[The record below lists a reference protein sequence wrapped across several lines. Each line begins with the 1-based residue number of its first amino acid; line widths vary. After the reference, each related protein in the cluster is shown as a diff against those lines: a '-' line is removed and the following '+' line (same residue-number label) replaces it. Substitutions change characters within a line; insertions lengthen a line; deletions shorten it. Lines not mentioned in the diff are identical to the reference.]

1 MSFFLRHDITLSCLN
16 PCDNPC
22 NNPCDNKNQCDKL
35 IIYLYNIFMR
45 KKLLAAG
52 IICFGILFSSC
63 SKNETVQSISE
74 TELFSLP
81 YGNFEEQ
88 LSVSDL
94 NEVGAVRFGIAM
106 QDGFFYIV
114 NGESRKILE
123 LNSYGDLLTLF
134 YNEDSQTAR
143 LLEASN
149 RPDKS
154 IHHEISYPFD
164 YPGMVAVDSNKNVY
178 TVCTVPWNR
187 QEHSDDSTMLY
198 SQTVLRFARDGSSVE
213 YIGQQGPGGTPFP
226 FIKNI
231 YTTSKDELVVVATSV
246 EGAIVYWFA
255 SDGFL
260 KYMIPVTKRDAPV
273 ATDKDSQSDIFL
285 TIQNVVPDPV
295 SYKLYVQIDYYTTY
309 VDEESKVQ
317 SGINYVQTLLYPLNI
332 ETGTYEEPVSVPPY
346 EESVVSDYSKLTYRI
361 PYDFLGVTKNG
372 WKFFIVKT
380 EDGFNIEMIQSE
392 SQRILRRH
400 FKAVH
405 SNIVYDTMCLSQDGI
420 LTALYLEKE
429 EARVVWYRTDNL
441 IDAIL
446 KN

>member
-1 MSFFLRHDITLSCLN
+1 M
-16 PCDNPC
+16 
-22 NNPCDNKNQCDKL
+22 
-35 IIYLYNIFMR
+35 IFMR
-45 KKLLAAG
+45 KTLLAAG
-52 IICFGILFSSC
+52 LLISGIIFTSC
-63 SKNETVQSISE
+63 LGNETVQSISE

-94 NEVGAVRFGIAM
+94 NDVGNVRFGIAM

-114 NGESRKILE
+114 NGESKKILE
-123 LNSYGDLLTLF
+123 LNSYGDLLSLF

-143 LLEASN
+143 LLENSK
-149 RPDKS
+149 RPDIS

-178 TVCTVPWNR
+178 TVCSIPWDR
-187 QEHSDDSTMLY
+187 QEKSDDSTTLY
-198 SQTVLRFARDGSSVE
+198 SHTVLRFARDGSSVD

-231 YTTSKDELVVVATSV
+231 YTTSKDELVVVASSSS
-246 EGAIVYWFA
+246 GLLVYWFA

-260 KYMIPVTKRDAPV
+260 KYMIPVTTRDAP
-273 ATDKDSQSDIFL
+273 AGEDKENQTDSFL

-295 SYKLYVQIDYYTTY
+295 TYKLYVQIDYYSTY
-309 VDEESKVQ
+309 IDEDSKVQ
-317 SGINYVQTLLYPLNI
+317 SGINYIQTLLYPLNI
-332 ETGTYEEPVSVPPY
+332 ESGTYEEPVSVPPY

-392 SQRILRRH
+392 SQKILRRH

-405 SNIVYDTMCLSQDGI
+405 SNIVYSRL
-420 LTALYLEKE
+420 
-429 EARVVWYRTDNL
+429 NF
-441 IDAIL
+441 
-446 KN
+446 

>member
-1 MSFFLRHDITLSCLN
+1 
-16 PCDNPC
+16 
-22 NNPCDNKNQCDKL
+22 
-35 IIYLYNIFMR
+35 MR
-45 KKLLAAG
+45 KTLLAAG
-52 IICFGILFSSC
+52 LLISGIIFTSC
-63 SKNETVQSISE
+63 LGNETVQSISE

-94 NEVGAVRFGIAM
+94 NDVGNVRFGIAM
-106 QDGFFYIV
+106 QDGFFYLV
-114 NGESRKILE
+114 NGESKKILE
-123 LNSYGDLLTLF
+123 LNSYGDLLSLF

-143 LLEASN
+143 LLENSK
-149 RPDKS
+149 RPDIS

-178 TVCTVPWNR
+178 TVCSIPWDR
-187 QEHSDDSTMLY
+187 QEKSDDSTTLY
-198 SQTVLRFARDGSSVE
+198 SHTVLRFARDGSSVD

-231 YTTSKDELVVVATSV
+231 YTTSKDELVVVASSSS
-246 EGAIVYWFA
+246 GLLVYWFA

-260 KYMIPVTKRDAPV
+260 KYMIPVTTRDAP
-273 ATDKDSQSDIFL
+273 AGEDKENQTDSFL

-295 SYKLYVQIDYYTTY
+295 TYKLYVQIDYYSTY
-309 VDEESKVQ
+309 IDEDSKVQ
-317 SGINYVQTLLYPLNI
+317 SGINYIQTLLYPLNI
-332 ETGTYEEPVSVPPY
+332 ESGTYEEPVSVPPY

-392 SQRILRRH
+392 SQKILRRH

-429 EARVVWYRTDNL
+429 KARVVWYRTDNL

>member
-1 MSFFLRHDITLSCLN
+1 
-16 PCDNPC
+16 
-22 NNPCDNKNQCDKL
+22 
-35 IIYLYNIFMR
+35 MR
-45 KKLLAAG
+45 KTLLAAG
-52 IICFGILFSSC
+52 LLLSAILFTAC
-63 SKNETVQSISE
+63 LKNETVQSISE

-94 NEVGAVRFGIAM
+94 NNVGSVRFGIAM

-114 NGESRKILE
+114 NGESKKILE

-134 YNEDSQTAR
+134 YNEDSETAR
-143 LLEASN
+143 LLEKSN
-149 RPDKS
+149 RPDRS

-164 YPGMVAVDSNKNVY
+164 YPGMVAVDSNKNIY
-178 TVCTVPWNR
+178 TVCSIPWNR
-187 QEHSDDSTMLY
+187 QEHSDDGATLY

-231 YTTSKDELVVVATSV
+231 YTTSKDELVVVAAST
-246 EGAIVYWFA
+246 EGLLIYWFA

-260 KYMIPVTKRDAPV
+260 KYMIPVTTRDAPLISGKDDT
-273 ATDKDSQSDIFL
+273 TDMFL
-285 TIQNVVPDPV
+285 TIQNVIPDPL
-295 SYKLYVQIDYYTTY
+295 SYTLYVQIDYYTTY
-309 VDEESKVQ
+309 IDEESKVQ

-332 ETGTYEEPVSVPPY
+332 ESGTYEDPVSVPPY

-400 FKAVH
+400 FNALH
-405 SNIVYDTMCLSQDGI
+405 SNIVYDTMSLSQDGI

-429 EARVVWYRTDNL
+429 KARVVWYRTDNL

>member
-1 MSFFLRHDITLSCLN
+1 
-16 PCDNPC
+16 
-22 NNPCDNKNQCDKL
+22 
-35 IIYLYNIFMR
+35 MR
-45 KKLLAAG
+45 KTLFAAG
-52 IICFGILFSSC
+52 LIFSLILFASC
-63 SKNETVQSISE
+63 SKNESIQSISE

-94 NEVGAVRFGIAM
+94 NDVGDVRFGVAM

-114 NGESRKILE
+114 NGESKKILE

-143 LLEASN
+143 LLENSN

-164 YPGMVAVDSNKNVY
+164 YPGMIAVDSNKNVY
-178 TVCTVPWNR
+178 TVCSIPWDR
-187 QEHSDDSTMLY
+187 QEKSDDGVTLY
-198 SQTVLRFARDGSSVE
+198 SHTVLRFARDGSSVD

-226 FIKNI
+226 YIKKI
-231 YTTSKDELVVVATSV
+231 YTTSKDELVVVAASSD
-246 EGAIVYWFA
+246 GMLVYWFA

-260 KYMIPVTKRDAPV
+260 KYMIPVTTRDAPQ
-273 ATDKDSQSDIFL
+273 ASEKEEHSDNFL

-295 SYKLYVQIDYYTTY
+295 SYKLYVQIDYYATY
-309 VDEESKVQ
+309 VDEDSKVQ
-317 SGINYVQTLLYPLNI
+317 SGINYDQTLLYPLNI
-332 ETGTYEEPVSVPPY
+332 ESGTYEEPFSVPPY

-372 WKFFIVKT
+372 WKFFVVKT

-392 SQRILRRH
+392 TQRILRRH
-400 FKAVH
+400 FNASH
-405 SNIVYDTMCLSQDGI
+405 SNIVFDTMCLSQDGI
-420 LTALYLEKE
+420 ITALYLEKE
-429 EARVVWYRTDNL
+429 KARVVWYRTDNL

>member
-1 MSFFLRHDITLSCLN
+1 
-16 PCDNPC
+16 
-22 NNPCDNKNQCDKL
+22 
-35 IIYLYNIFMR
+35 MR
-45 KKLLAAG
+45 KTLLTAG
-52 IICFGILFSSC
+52 LLLSGILFTSC
-63 SKNETVQSISE
+63 LGNETVQSISE

-81 YGNFEEQ
+81 YGSFEEQ
-88 LSVSDL
+88 LSISDL
-94 NEVGAVRFGIAM
+94 NDVGDVRFGIAM
-106 QDGFFYIV
+106 QDGFFYLV
-114 NGESRKILE
+114 NGESKKILE

-143 LLEASN
+143 LLENSN

-178 TVCTVPWNR
+178 TVCAIPWDR
-187 QEHSDDSTMLY
+187 QEKSDDGTTLY
-198 SQTVLRFARDGSSVE
+198 SHTVLRFARDGSAVD

-231 YTTSKDELVVVATSV
+231 YTTSKDELVVVASSS
-246 EGAIVYWFA
+246 EGALVYWFA

-260 KYMIPVTKRDAPV
+260 KYMIPVTTHDAPL
-273 ATDKDSQSDIFL
+273 ASDKEDAADNFL
-285 TIQNVVPDPV
+285 TIQNIVPDPV
-295 SYKLYVQIDYYTTY
+295 SYRLYVQLDYYTTY
-309 VDEESKVQ
+309 IDEDSKVQ

-372 WKFFIVKT
+372 WKFFIVKV

-392 SQRILRRH
+392 SQKILRRH
-400 FKAVH
+400 FKAMH

-429 EARVVWYRTDNL
+429 KARVVWYRTDNL

>member
-1 MSFFLRHDITLSCLN
+1 
-16 PCDNPC
+16 
-22 NNPCDNKNQCDKL
+22 
-35 IIYLYNIFMR
+35 MR
-45 KKLLAAG
+45 KSLLAAG
-52 IICFGILFSSC
+52 LIFTGIFFTSC
-63 SKNETVQSISE
+63 VKTESVQSISE

-88 LSVSDL
+88 LSVTDL
-94 NEVGAVRFGIAM
+94 NDVGDVRFGIAM

-114 NGESRKILE
+114 NGESKKILE

-143 LLEASN
+143 LLENSN

-178 TVCTVPWNR
+178 TVCTIPWNR
-187 QEHSDDSTMLY
+187 QERSDDGSMLY
-198 SQTVLRFARDGSSVE
+198 SQTVLRFARDGSSVD

-231 YTTSKDELVVVATSV
+231 YTTSKNELVVVATST
-246 EGAIVYWFA
+246 EGAIVYWFE

-260 KYMIPVTKRDAPV
+260 KYMIPVTKRDAPTGDNDV
-273 ATDKDSQSDIFL
+273 TTDIFL
-285 TIQNVVPDPV
+285 NIQNVVPDPV
-295 SYKLYVQIDYYTTY
+295 SYKLYVQIDYYSSY

-317 SGINYVQTLLYPLNI
+317 SGINYIQTLLYPLNI
-332 ETGTYEEPVSVPPY
+332 ETGIYEEPVSVPPY

-361 PYDFLGVTKNG
+361 PYDFLGVTKSG

-400 FKAVH
+400 FNALH

-429 EARVVWYRTDNL
+429 KARVVWYRTDNL

>member
-1 MSFFLRHDITLSCLN
+1 MRKIRIVATMFISALVFTSCL
-16 PCDNPC
+16 
-22 NNPCDNKNQCDKL
+22 
-35 IIYLYNIFMR
+35 R
-45 KKLLAAG
+45 
-52 IICFGILFSSC
+52 
-63 SKNETVQSISE
+63 NETVQSISE

-88 LSVSDL
+88 LSVTDL
-94 NEVGAVRFGIAM
+94 NDVGDVRFGIAM

-114 NGESRKILE
+114 NGESKKILE

-134 YNEDSQTAR
+134 YNEDSQTAH
-143 LLEASN
+143 LLENSN

-178 TVCTVPWNR
+178 TVCSIPWDR
-187 QEHSDDSTMLY
+187 QEKSDDGTTLY
-198 SQTVLRFARDGSSVE
+198 SHTVLRFARDGSSVD

-226 FIKNI
+226 YIKNI
-231 YTTSKDELVVVATSV
+231 YTTSKDELVVVAAST
-246 EGAIVYWFA
+246 EGVLVYWFA

-260 KYMIPVTKRDAPV
+260 KYMIPVTTKDAPSV
-273 ATDKDSQSDIFL
+273 ADKEEHSDNFL

-295 SYKLYVQIDYYTTY
+295 SYKLYVQIDYYSSY
-309 VDEESKVQ
+309 VDEDSKVQ
-317 SGINYVQTLLYPLNI
+317 SGINYIQSLLYPLNI
-332 ETGTYEEPVSVPPY
+332 ESGTYEEPVSVPPY

-361 PYDFLGVTKNG
+361 PYDFLGVTKSG

-400 FKAVH
+400 FNAVH
-405 SNIVYDTMCLSQDGI
+405 GNIVYDTMCLSQEGI

-429 EARVVWYRTDNL
+429 KARVVWYRTDNL

>member
-1 MSFFLRHDITLSCLN
+1 MND
-16 PCDNPC
+16 
-22 NNPCDNKNQCDKL
+22 
-35 IIYLYNIFMR
+35 
-45 KKLLAAG
+45 
-52 IICFGILFSSC
+52 
-63 SKNETVQSISE
+63 V
-74 TELFSLP
+74 
-81 YGNFEEQ
+81 GN
-88 LSVSDL
+88 
-94 NEVGAVRFGIAM
+94 VRFGVVM

-114 NGESRKILE
+114 NGESKKILE

-134 YNEDSQTAR
+134 YNEDSQISH
-143 LLEASN
+143 LLAESK

-164 YPGMVAVDSNKNVY
+164 YPGMIAADSNKNIY
-178 TVCTVPWNR
+178 TVCSIPWDR
-187 QEHSDDSTMLY
+187 QEKSDDGTTLY
-198 SQTVLRFARDGSSVE
+198 SHTVLRFARDGSSVD

-231 YTTSKDELVVVATSV
+231 YTTSKDELVVVASSSD
-246 EGAIVYWFA
+246 GAVIYWFA

-260 KYMIPVTKRDAPV
+260 KFMIPVTTRDAPV
-273 ATDKDSQSDIFL
+273 AADKDDNTDTFL

-295 SYKLYVQIDYYTTY
+295 SYKLYVQIDYYSTY

-317 SGINYVQTLLYPLNI
+317 SGINYIQTLLYPLNI

-346 EESVVSDYSKLTYRI
+346 EESVVSDYSRLTYRI

-400 FKAVH
+400 FKANH

-420 LTALYLEKE
+420 LTALYLEKDK
-429 EARVVWYRTDNL
+429 ARVVWYRTDNL

>member
-1 MSFFLRHDITLSCLN
+1 
-16 PCDNPC
+16 
-22 NNPCDNKNQCDKL
+22 
-35 IIYLYNIFMR
+35 MR
-45 KKLLAAG
+45 KKSFLKLVSAAAG
-52 IICFGILFSSC
+52 LIVTGIILASC
-63 SKNETVQSISE
+63 SKSESVQSISE

-88 LSVSDL
+88 LSITDL
-94 NEVGAVRFGIAM
+94 NDVGDVRFGIAM

-114 NGESRKILE
+114 NGESKKILE

-134 YNEDSQTAR
+134 YNEDSQTAK
-143 LLEASN
+143 LLENSN

-164 YPGMVAVDSNKNVY
+164 YPGMIAVDSNKNVY
-178 TVCTVPWNR
+178 TVCTIPWNR
-187 QEHSDDSTMLY
+187 QEHSDDGTMLY
-198 SQTVLRFARDGSSVE
+198 SQTVLRFARDGSSVD

-226 FIKNI
+226 YINNI
-231 YTTSKDELVVVATSV
+231 YTTSKNELVVVATST
-246 EGAIVYWFA
+246 EGAMVYWFE

-260 KYMIPVTKRDAPV
+260 KYMIPVTKRDAPSV
-273 ATDKDSQSDIFL
+273 DNDETTESFL
-285 TIQNVVPDPV
+285 TIQNVIPDPV
-295 SYKLYVQIDYYTTY
+295 SYKLYVQIDYYSTY

-317 SGINYVQTLLYPLNI
+317 SGINYDQTLLYPLNI

-361 PYDFLGVTKNG
+361 PYDFLGVTKSG

-392 SQRILRRH
+392 TQRILRRH
-400 FKAVH
+400 FKAIH
-405 SNIVYDTMCLSQDGI
+405 SNIVYDSMCLSQDGI
-420 LTALYLEKE
+420 LTALYLEKDK
-429 EARVVWYRTDNL
+429 ARVVWYRTDNL

>member
-1 MSFFLRHDITLSCLN
+1 
-16 PCDNPC
+16 
-22 NNPCDNKNQCDKL
+22 
-35 IIYLYNIFMR
+35 MR
-45 KKLLAAG
+45 KKHLIAAMFISG
-52 IICFGILFSSC
+52 VLFTSC
-63 SKNETVQSISE
+63 LKNEAVQSISE

-88 LSVSDL
+88 LSVTDL
-94 NEVGAVRFGIAM
+94 NDVGDVRFGVAM

-114 NGESRKILE
+114 NGESKKILE

-134 YNEDSQTAR
+134 YNEDSETAR
-143 LLEASN
+143 LLENSG
-149 RPDKS
+149 RPVMS

-164 YPGMVAVDSNKNVY
+164 YPGMLAVDSNKNVY
-178 TVCTVPWNR
+178 TVCSIPWDR
-187 QEHSDDSTMLY
+187 QEKSDDGTTLY
-198 SQTVLRFARDGSSVE
+198 SHTILRFARDGSSVD

-231 YTTSKDELVVVATSV
+231 YTTSKDELVVVAASSD
-246 EGAIVYWFA
+246 GMLVYWFA

-260 KYMIPVTKRDAPV
+260 KYMIPVTTRDAPL
-273 ATDKDSQSDIFL
+273 ASEKEEHSDSFL

-295 SYKLYVQIDYYTTY
+295 SYKLYVQIDYYATY
-309 VDEESKVQ
+309 VDEDSKVQ
-317 SGINYVQTLLYPLNI
+317 SGINYDQTLLYPLNI
-332 ETGTYEEPVSVPPY
+332 ETGTYEEPFSVPPY

-361 PYDFLGVTKNG
+361 PYDFLGVTKSG
-372 WKFFIVKT
+372 WKFFVVKT

-392 SQRILRRH
+392 SQKILRRH
-400 FKAVH
+400 FNANH

-420 LTALYLEKE
+420 ITALYLEKE
-429 EARVVWYRTDNL
+429 KARVVWYRTDNL

>member
-1 MSFFLRHDITLSCLN
+1 M
-16 PCDNPC
+16 
-22 NNPCDNKNQCDKL
+22 
-35 IIYLYNIFMR
+35 IFMR
-45 KKLLAAG
+45 KTLLAAG
-52 IICFGILFSSC
+52 LLISGIIFTSC
-63 SKNETVQSISE
+63 LGNETVQSISE

-94 NEVGAVRFGIAM
+94 NDVGNVRFGIAM

-114 NGESRKILE
+114 NGESKKILE
-123 LNSYGDLLTLF
+123 LNSYGDLLSLF

-143 LLEASN
+143 LLENSK
-149 RPDKS
+149 RPDIS

-178 TVCTVPWNR
+178 TVCSIPWDR
-187 QEHSDDSTMLY
+187 QEKSDDSTTLY
-198 SQTVLRFARDGSSVE
+198 SHTVLRFARDGSSVD

-231 YTTSKDELVVVATSV
+231 YTTSKDELVVVASSSS
-246 EGAIVYWFA
+246 GLLVYWFA

-260 KYMIPVTKRDAPV
+260 KYMIPVTTRDAP
-273 ATDKDSQSDIFL
+273 AWEDKENQTDSFL

-295 SYKLYVQIDYYTTY
+295 SYKLYVQIDYYSTY
-309 VDEESKVQ
+309 IDEESKVQ
-317 SGINYVQTLLYPLNI
+317 SGINYIQTLLYPLNI
-332 ETGTYEEPVSVPPY
+332 ESGTYEEPVSVPPY

-392 SQRILRRH
+392 SQKILRRH

-429 EARVVWYRTDNL
+429 KARVVWYRTDNL

>member
-1 MSFFLRHDITLSCLN
+1 
-16 PCDNPC
+16 
-22 NNPCDNKNQCDKL
+22 
-35 IIYLYNIFMR
+35 MR
-45 KKLLAAG
+45 KTLLAAG
-52 IICFGILFSSC
+52 LLLSGLLFTSC
-63 SKNETVQSISE
+63 LGNETVQSISE

-81 YGNFEEQ
+81 YGSFEEQ
-88 LSVSDL
+88 LSITDL
-94 NEVGAVRFGIAM
+94 NDVGDVRFGIAM
-106 QDGFFYIV
+106 QDGFFYLV
-114 NGESRKILE
+114 NGESKKILE

-143 LLEASN
+143 LLENSN

-178 TVCTVPWNR
+178 TVCSIPWDR
-187 QEHSDDSTMLY
+187 QEKSDDGTTLY
-198 SQTVLRFARDGSSVE
+198 SHTVLRFARDGSTVD

-231 YTTSKDELVVVATSV
+231 YTTSKDELVVVASSS
-246 EGAIVYWFA
+246 EGALVYWFA

-260 KYMIPVTKRDAPV
+260 KYMIPVNTRDAPS
-273 ATDKDSQSDIFL
+273 ASDKEDTADNFL
-285 TIQNVVPDPV
+285 TIQNIVPDPV
-295 SYKLYVQIDYYTTY
+295 SYRLYVQLDYYTTY
-309 VDEESKVQ
+309 VDEDSKVQ

-372 WKFFIVKT
+372 WKFFIVKV

-392 SQRILRRH
+392 SQKILRRH

-405 SNIVYDTMCLSQDGI
+405 SNIVYNTMCLSQDGI
-420 LTALYLEKE
+420 LTVLYLEKE
-429 EARVVWYRTDNL
+429 KARVVWYRTDNL

>member
-1 MSFFLRHDITLSCLN
+1 MKKSLLAMVIVLSGLLFTSCL
-16 PCDNPC
+16 
-22 NNPCDNKNQCDKL
+22 
-35 IIYLYNIFMR
+35 
-45 KKLLAAG
+45 G
-52 IICFGILFSSC
+52 
-63 SKNETVQSISE
+63 NETVQSISE

-88 LSVSDL
+88 LSISDL
-94 NEVGAVRFGIAM
+94 NEVGDVRYGIAM

-114 NGESRKILE
+114 NGQSKKILE

-134 YNEDSQTAR
+134 YNEDSQTAH
-143 LLEASN
+143 LLDNSN

-178 TVCTVPWNR
+178 TVCSIPWDR
-187 QEHSDDSTMLY
+187 QEKSDDGTTLY
-198 SQTVLRFARDGSSVE
+198 SHTVLRFARDGSSVD

-231 YTTSKDELVVVATSV
+231 YTTSKDELVVAASSS
-246 EGAIVYWFA
+246 EGMMIYWFA

-260 KYMIPVTKRDAPV
+260 KYMIPVTTKDAP
-273 ATDKDSQSDIFL
+273 AAADTDEQTDAFL

-295 SYKLYVQIDYYTTY
+295 SYRLYVQIDYYSTY

-346 EESVVSDYSKLTYRI
+346 EESVVSDYSKLTYHI

-392 SQRILRRH
+392 SQKILRRQ
-400 FKAVH
+400 FKVAH
-405 SNIVYDTMCLSQDGI
+405 SNVVFDTMSLSQDGI

-429 EARVVWYRTDNL
+429 KARVVWYRTDNL

>member
-1 MSFFLRHDITLSCLN
+1 
-16 PCDNPC
+16 
-22 NNPCDNKNQCDKL
+22 
-35 IIYLYNIFMR
+35 MR
-45 KKLLAAG
+45 KNLLGAG
-52 IICFGILFSSC
+52 LLLSGILFISC
-63 SKNETVQSISE
+63 LGNETIQSISE

-88 LSVSDL
+88 LSVSDI
-94 NEVGAVRFGIAM
+94 NEVGNVRFGIAM

-114 NGESRKILE
+114 NGESKKILE

-143 LLEASN
+143 LLEKSN

-164 YPGMVAVDSNKNVY
+164 YPGMMAVDSNKNVY
-178 TVCTVPWNR
+178 TVCSIPWDR
-187 QEHSDDSTMLY
+187 QEKSDDGTMLY
-198 SQTVLRFARDGSSVE
+198 SHTVLRFARDGSSVD

-231 YTTSKDELVVVATSV
+231 YTTSKDELVVVASSSD
-246 EGAIVYWFA
+246 GALVYWFA

-260 KYMIPVTKRDAPV
+260 KYMIPVTVKDAP
-273 ATDKDSQSDIFL
+273 AITKKDESVDSFL
-285 TIQNVVPDPV
+285 TIQNVVPDPLT
-295 SYKLYVQIDYYTTY
+295 YKLYVQIDYYSTY
-309 VDEESKVQ
+309 IDEESKVQ
-317 SGINYVQTLLYPLNI
+317 SGINYIQTLLYPLNI
-332 ETGTYEEPVSVPPY
+332 ESGSYEEPVSVPPY
-346 EESVVSDYSKLTYRI
+346 EESVVSDYSRLTYRI

-400 FKAVH
+400 FKANH

-429 EARVVWYRTDNL
+429 KARVVWYRTDNL

>member
-1 MSFFLRHDITLSCLN
+1 
-16 PCDNPC
+16 
-22 NNPCDNKNQCDKL
+22 
-35 IIYLYNIFMR
+35 MR
-45 KKLLAAG
+45 KTLLAAG
-52 IICFGILFSSC
+52 LIFTGIFFTSC
-63 SKNETVQSISE
+63 VKTESVQSISE

-88 LSVSDL
+88 LSVTDL
-94 NEVGAVRFGIAM
+94 NDVGDVRFGIAM

-114 NGESRKILE
+114 NGESKKILE

-143 LLEASN
+143 LLENSN

-178 TVCTVPWNR
+178 TVCTIPWNR
-187 QEHSDDSTMLY
+187 QERSDDGSMLY
-198 SQTVLRFARDGSSVE
+198 SQTVLRFARDGSSVD

-231 YTTSKDELVVVATSV
+231 YTTSKNELVVVATST
-246 EGAIVYWFA
+246 EGAIVYWFE

-260 KYMIPVTKRDAPV
+260 KYMIPVTKRDAPTGDNDV
-273 ATDKDSQSDIFL
+273 TTDFFL
-285 TIQNVVPDPV
+285 NIQNVVPDPV
-295 SYKLYVQIDYYTTY
+295 SYKLYVQIDYYSSY

-317 SGINYVQTLLYPLNI
+317 SGINYIQTLLYPLNI
-332 ETGTYEEPVSVPPY
+332 ETGIYEEPVSVPPY

-361 PYDFLGVTKNG
+361 PYDFLGVTKSG

-400 FKAVH
+400 FNALH

-429 EARVVWYRTDNL
+429 KARVVWYRTDNL

>member
-1 MSFFLRHDITLSCLN
+1 
-16 PCDNPC
+16 
-22 NNPCDNKNQCDKL
+22 
-35 IIYLYNIFMR
+35 MR
-45 KKLLAAG
+45 KTLLAAG
-52 IICFGILFSSC
+52 FILSGLIFTSC
-63 SKNETVQSISE
+63 VKTETVQSISE
-74 TELFSLP
+74 TELFTLP

-88 LSVSDL
+88 LSVTDL
-94 NEVGAVRFGIAM
+94 NEVGDVRFGIAM

-114 NGESRKILE
+114 NGESKKILE

-143 LLEASN
+143 LLENSN

-178 TVCTVPWNR
+178 TVCSIPWDR
-187 QEHSDDSTMLY
+187 QEKSDDGKTLY
-198 SQTVLRFARDGSSVE
+198 SHTVLRFARDGSSVD

-226 FIKNI
+226 FINNI
-231 YTTSKDELVVVATSV
+231 YTTAKDELVVVAASS
-246 EGAIVYWFA
+246 EGSIVYWFA

-260 KYMIPVTKRDAPV
+260 KYMIPVTTKDAPS
-273 ATDKDSQSDIFL
+273 AADTDDHSDVFL
-285 TIQNVVPDPV
+285 TIQHVIPDPI

-309 VDEESKVQ
+309 VDEDSKVQ
-317 SGINYVQTLLYPLNI
+317 SGINYIQTLLYPLNI
-332 ETGTYEEPVSVPPY
+332 ENGTYEEPVSVPPY

-392 SQRILRRH
+392 SQKILRRH
-400 FKAVH
+400 FNTVH
-405 SNIVYDTMCLSQDGI
+405 SNIVFDTMSLSQDGI
-420 LTALYLEKE
+420 ITALYLEKE
-429 EARVVWYRTDNL
+429 KARIVWYRTDNL